1 MNPAAHQF
9 ACRIIDQPM
18 PSNGV
23 FAGKGGSNDVEFVM
37 PAIPG
42 AGMTGVAMGFIFD
55 GDAGRIQRGKLLAK
69 QLNRFATHA
78 GSTFLNGLTVT
89 LA

>member
-1 MNPAAHQF
+1 MNAAAHQV
-9 ACRIIDQPM
+9 ASRIIDQPM
-18 PSNGV
+18 PGDGV
-23 FAGKGGSNDVEFVM
+23 FAGKGGCHDVEFVM

-42 AGMTGVAMGFIFD
+42 TGMAGMAMRFVFD
-55 GDAGRIQRGKLLAK
+55 GDAERIQRDKPLTQ
-69 QLNRFATHA
+69 QLDGFAAHA